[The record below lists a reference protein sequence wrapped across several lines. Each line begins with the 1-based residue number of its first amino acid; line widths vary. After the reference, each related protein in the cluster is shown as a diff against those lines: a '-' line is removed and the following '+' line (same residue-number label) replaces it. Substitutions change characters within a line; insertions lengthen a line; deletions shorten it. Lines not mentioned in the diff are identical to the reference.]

1 ALTSS
6 LVVTICPPRLL
17 AGLGLEK
24 GIPDEHRTLVAVP
37 VLIDSAATIEQL
49 LVDLEVRSLA
59 NPDPNLYFAL
69 LTDHTDAASE
79 TLAAD
84 AGLVE
89 LARSGI
95 QTLNQRHGG
104 SAPRFWLL
112 HRRRQHNPK
121 ENRFMG
127 WERKRG
133 KLEELNRLLLGDQ
146 ETSFS

>member
-49 LVDLEVRSLA
+49 LEDLEVRSLA

-69 LTDHTDAASE
+69 VTDHTDAPSR
-79 TLAAD
+79 TLESDAA
-84 AGLVE
+84 LVE
-89 LARSGI
+89 LAERGI
-95 QTLNQRHGG
+95 QELNARRGG
-104 SAPRFWLL
+104 STPRYWLL
-112 HRRRQHNPK
+112 HRERRHNPK
-121 ENRFMG
+121 EGVFMG

-133 KLEELNRLLLGDQ
+133 KLE
-146 ETSFS
+146 